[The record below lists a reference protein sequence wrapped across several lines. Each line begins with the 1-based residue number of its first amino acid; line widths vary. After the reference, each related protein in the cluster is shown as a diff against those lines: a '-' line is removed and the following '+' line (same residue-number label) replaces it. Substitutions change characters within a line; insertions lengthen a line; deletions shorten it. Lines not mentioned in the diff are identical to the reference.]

1 MIKQYE
7 GLREQVSLLLSEGHA
22 HARRYP
28 LAMVG
33 VEADIAMRRINHAFV
48 TQSTL
53 MQACIGAVMNGK
65 KGGKHYN
72 DMIRNLQRG

>member
-1 MIKQYE
+1 M
-7 GLREQVSLLLSEGHA
+7 LLSEGHA

-33 VEADIAMRRINHAFV
+33 VEADIAMRRVNGAFV

-53 MQACIGAVMNGK
+53 MKACVDTVMGGK
-65 KGGKHYN
+65 KANKHYQEI
-72 DMIRNLQRG
+72 IRSLNGG